1 MAGKALKKI
10 LYVEDDPDI
19 QEIARLAL
27 EDVGGFNVYIC
38 SFGRE
43 ALDVAPGYQP
53 DLIILDVMMPDMD
66 GISTYKALRL
76 LEGFTATPVIFLT
89 AKVQPKE
96 IKQYHKLGIM
106 DVIFKP
112 FDPLILADSIK
123 KIWDAHNT

>member
-1 MAGKALKKI
+1 MADKPLKKI

-27 EDVGGFNVYIC
+27 VDVGGFEVRIC

-43 ALDVAPGYQP
+43 ALDAAPEFKP
-53 DLIILDVMMPDMD
+53 DLVILDVMMPDMD
-66 GISTYKALRL
+66 GISTFKALRL
-76 LEGFTATPVIFLT
+76 LEGFAATPVIFLT

-96 IKQYHKLGIM
+96 TRQYFKLGVM

-112 FDPLILADSIK
+112 FDPLTLADSIK
-123 KIWDAHNT
+123 KIWEAH